1 MLLTLEKREIDMVSK
16 LIRKQMGSL
25 ESELKNKKFS
35 ETIMKIGLEG
45 IERDKKL
52 LAYLKEKS
60 DECED

>member
-1 MLLTLEKREIDMVSK
+1 MLLTLEKREIDTVIDLVCSH
-16 LIRKQMGSL
+16 IDSL
-25 ESELKNKKFS
+25 ESELQTKQFY